1 MNCKRSVGG
10 GKSYS
15 APEFK
20 EMPVRI
26 ETGFAASGIETEDI
40 YEKDG
45 EWD

>member
-1 MNCKRSVGG
+1 MNFKRFIGG
-10 GKSYS
+10 GNYF
-15 APEFK
+15 APEIK
-20 EMPVRI
+20 ELSVRI

>member
-1 MNCKRSVGG
+1 MNFKKFVGG
-10 GKSYS
+10 GIYS
-15 APEFK
+15 APEIK
-20 EMPVRI
+20 ELSVRI

>member
-1 MNCKRSVGG
+1 MNFKRLVGG
-10 GKSYS
+10 GNSYS
-15 APEFK
+15 APAIK
-20 EMPVRI
+20 RLSVRI

>member
-1 MNCKRSVGG
+1 MNFKQNVGG
-10 GKSYS
+10 GIYL
-15 APEFK
+15 APEIK
-20 EMPVRI
+20 ELSVRI

>member
-1 MNCKRSVGG
+1 MNCKRFVGG
-10 GKSYS
+10 WKSYL